1 MPKYIRFLIIFFL
14 ITACSQRKVFNSN
27 YYCQKLKISC
37 IRKNHLVTFKT
48 SKGDFQVKLNG
59 EDYPLT
65 VNNFIENIE
74 NNIYENQKFYKIINF
89 PQVKLIHGGIYKG
102 NNLYKEKN
110 QFLNKIRPS
119 IPLEISLKKDADPRY
134 KYQIDDPSEFIQIK
148 NFFERGSMA
157 MVKRGEKKSSSTEF
171 FLVTN
176 GIPELDGRYS
186 IFGRV
191 VKGFKILNNLNER
204 DFIYEIKISN

>member
-1 MPKYIRFLIIFFL
+1 
-14 ITACSQRKVFNSN
+14 
-27 YYCQKLKISC
+27 
-37 IRKNHLVTFKT
+37 
-48 SKGDFQVKLNG
+48 VKLNG

-134 KYQIDDPSEFIQIK
+134 KYQINDPSEFIQIK
-148 NFFERGSMA
+148 NFFERGSIA
-157 MVKRGEKKSSSTEF
+157 MVKRGENKSSSTEF